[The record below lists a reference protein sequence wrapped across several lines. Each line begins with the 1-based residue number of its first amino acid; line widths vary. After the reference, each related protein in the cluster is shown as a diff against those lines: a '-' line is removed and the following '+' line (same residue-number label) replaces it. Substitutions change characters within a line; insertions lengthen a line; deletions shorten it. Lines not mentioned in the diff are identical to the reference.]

1 MYLQNTVKDLKKEYG
16 CSSLRRCV
24 GCKKKYECEIEDA
37 VKYGIYIDRQ
47 KKWIKTKFF
56 CNRIKEK
63 CKLKEC
69 SFYDKCYK
77 KEKTNYEI
85 WKRAF
90 YNNKKEDLE
99 KLMRGGM

>member
-1 MYLQNTVKDLKKEYG
+1 MYLQNTVEDLIKEYG
-16 CSSLRRCV
+16 CSSLRRCAK
-24 GCKKKYECEIEDA
+24 CKKKYECEIKDA
-37 VKYGIYIDRQ
+37 INYRRYKVGQ
-47 KKWIKTKFF
+47 KKWIETKFF

-69 SFYDKCYK
+69 SFYNKCNK
-77 KEKTNYEI
+77 REKNNYEI

-90 YNNKKEDLE
+90 YNNEKEDLE

>member
-1 MYLQNTVKDLKKEYG
+1 MYLQNTLGDLTKEYG
-16 CSSLRRCV
+16 CSLLRRCAK
-24 GCKKKYECEIEDA
+24 CKKKYECEIEDA
-37 VKYGIYIDRQ
+37 INYRRYKVRQ
-47 KKWIKTKFF
+47 KFF

-69 SFYDKCYK
+69 SSYDKCNK